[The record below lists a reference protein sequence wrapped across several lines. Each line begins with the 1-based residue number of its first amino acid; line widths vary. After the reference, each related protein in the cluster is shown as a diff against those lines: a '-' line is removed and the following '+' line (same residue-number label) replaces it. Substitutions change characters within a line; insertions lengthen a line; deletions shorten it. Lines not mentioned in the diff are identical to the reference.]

1 MGHIHPLWPQT
12 SRFTLISHL
21 RPHTG
26 EEFLSYPV
34 RVLLSPPT
42 LFLKQPQYDK
52 SYTRSDAFV
61 GGLESVVAGHVVG
74 HLYGT
79 GVERPL
85 DVRRACRGASL
96 REDNYGWRRRKLW
109 RR

>member
-21 RPHTG
+21 RLHTG

-61 GGLESVVAGHVVG
+61 GGLKVSLLDMLLGTCMAQAWRGH
-74 HLYGT
+74 
-79 GVERPL
+79 
-85 DVRRACRGASL
+85 
-96 REDNYGWRRRKLW
+96 
-109 RR
+109 